1 MPLIFFLFA
10 SFRSNKIHLL
20 FRFAAYNKLWLLL
33 LNETAIFKVNSL
45 ICKYIFADAY
55 FFFFQRELLYDLC
68 YMTPSFEP
76 NAFSV
81 FSRTTILT
89 FNPFD
94 SIKTVRLSKLM
105 QGPQYL
111 HFQNSELIES
121 TERNEEIIKPI
132 SLKPDEKQFEIESL
146 SSETA
151 TDKQS
156 EWYDI
161 EIETNNRDTDNN
173 HQSNTFYAVAANE
186 NNDDRDE
193 ETLMVPVD
201 LSNDIAIN
209 QMLADQ
215 GAIHNPD
222 AEVFDIHQFGMKVH
236 EDLKFSP
243 PENEETKQDS
253 FDYYLPYHHH
263 HDHHTAEQPHS
274 IK

>member
-1 MPLIFFLFA
+1 M
-10 SFRSNKIHLL
+10 
-20 FRFAAYNKLWLLL
+20 
-33 LNETAIFKVNSL
+33 
-45 ICKYIFADAY
+45 
-55 FFFFQRELLYDLC
+55 LYDTLHL
-68 YMTPSFEP
+68 EP

-81 FSRTTILT
+81 FSCTTILT
-89 FNPFD
+89 FDPSFA
-94 SIKTVRLSKLM
+94 SIENSLSVKINAR
-105 QGPQYL
+105 PTQYL
-111 HFQNSELIES
+111 HFQNSEPIES

-132 SLKPDEKQFEIESL
+132 SLKPVEKQFEIESL

-161 EIETNNRDTDNN
+161 EIETNDSDTDNN
-173 HQSNTFYAVAANE
+173 RPSNTFYAVAANE
-186 NNDDRDE
+186 NNDDSDK

-222 AEVFDIHQFGMKVH
+222 AEVFDIHQFGMNEH

-243 PENEETKQDS
+243 PQNEETKQDS

-263 HDHHTAEQPHS
+263 HHIAEQPQS